1 MTDCDCT
8 YTAADIDTLVND
20 LQVSWAEVAEL
31 KHNLSKA
38 IAALQKVR
46 DFVRDLEPY
55 ADQGHT
61 LAPALHD
68 ACVILN
74 ELEGYKDD

>member
-1 MTDCDCT
+1 MSDCDCT

-31 KHNLSKA
+31 KRNLSKA
-38 IAALQKVR
+38 VAALQKVR

-74 ELEGYKDD
+74 ELEEHKT